1 MTLQEFPLNN
11 EDLALTSIF
20 DSAALLES
28 AKDLAQSRLMD
39 FAQSQD
45 FYAGIGSTFG
55 EGRDVDKLRDIW
67 LTGNIS
73 FPTIEIRTW
82 AELGNAYGAFSQ
94 ETGKIYLAQELIN
107 TNSKALISAVLLEE
121 YGHFV
126 DSQVNVGDSAGDEGE
141 IFSGIVQGKV
151 FEAEQLKLLKAEDDH
166 AFVSLDGKLVAIEQA
181 GYGVSTSA
189 GSGLDSPLALRT
201 RILGLGSNGGE
212 AVVYSL
218 KPRSNNSL
226 QLIIEY
232 EGKTILDTG
241 FVSATGKTTGTF
253 QIPKGNS
260 NELKVVLTNS
270 NSLVGYDFKIQTVR
284 KPILILPGI
293 AGAFVNKNVDDYK
306 EWTFNRGLNPTKLV
320 MDPLLRSYD
329 DLVATLVSFGYTVG
343 EDLFV
348 VPYDWRLM
356 PGPNDGSRDGKISG
370 ISAESIT
377 DSKYEYGVD
386 YLGYWLKIA
395 AEKWKDRFPNSKDFL
410 PLESVDVIAHSTGG
424 LVTRAY
430 IQSDAYGVKVG
441 DLTLPKVD
449 SFIMLGVPNQGAP
462 KAWNPINDDWNSEV
476 AYKTILRQFAY
487 FPYEKLLQG
496 QGNSIKSING
506 LTFINRLTSTDQ
518 SAFINRLTITEQS
531 GNPDPRS
538 QASRVAFID
547 QYIPTLKTLL
557 ATYDFGIPVSSKQ
570 ENSFLLDLNV
580 AASSI
585 TNKTNVSVVYGNGV
599 DTITSLQPRIG
610 PVGLFESDP
619 LQSFTEGLDRNAR
632 AGERWWEEIKTK
644 GGGDGTVP
652 VISSTFISPSKLNQI
667 YEAKGVEH
675 GNLAADFGVQG
686 FILKTLASNFPEGTK
701 GGISAGIKK
710 GLPNTKGSN
719 PISLNLDPVEGFLV
733 DGQGRRL
740 GYSAATGALTEI
752 PNSVWFGDSDG
763 IGWVF
768 GDFDGTPTV
777 QLSGL
782 GEDHY
787 VQLSG
792 TQGTKQFFAES
803 SGFLAQGEQK
813 NVSITVTDIPQ
824 DPNPPAT
831 GGDLEISVVVNPN
844 TVIVGQNLT
853 FTINLKNNGQNNST
867 GVVFR
872 ENLATGLKF
881 IDANAS
887 KGQVSQADGIV
898 SIDVGNLNSGE
909 SVTATIQ
916 VSPLVAGNLNSPV
929 TVSSTETDPNPNN
942 NSTTAT
948 VNVSGLPVVAADLE
962 LTQTVDNRNPK
973 TGDEINFTLTLTNK
987 GANTANNIKVKDL
1000 LPSQLDFVS
1009 ALPEQGTYANQTGI
1023 WDVGSIDN
1031 NLTRTLK
1038 ITAKLNK
1045 LAAITNTA
1053 EIIAVTETDPDST
1066 PNNNNPNEDDQAS
1079 ISLNTAL
1086 AIPSLTKIADDIF
1099 TISGGSANK
1108 PKLQITISDSNPKS
1122 VNDLAIFTV
1131 DDAQGKINGI
1141 APTETGYTQAA
1152 LSRAKNI
1159 FSAIANLPNGFD
1171 PKTLS
1176 RSLEFNSGDNLRFL
1190 LVKNDTLDNVRKK
1203 NTSNPDILFS
1213 NAANQKITDSGTGNF
1228 TLAWKDGSGNSSD
1241 FKDFVVNI
1249 QPTDTPLPLGANLQ
1263 DQQQGEVLDL
1273 SSVDSTKTV
1282 QANFVV
1288 NREAAYNNFVG
1299 FYKIT
1304 DSQGTIADPLT
1315 GLSLKPGDTGYAEAA
1330 IKNRIAGID
1339 LQAANQSTAT
1349 INGVFQGGSIFAPF
1363 IIANGSVN
1371 QLLDTDKSND
1381 PSVYFAYLGANSD
1394 GVDHIRLLA
1403 NNTFG
1408 FEDLPSGGDFDYN
1421 DIIIK
1426 ANLSVT

>member
-73 FPTIEIRTW
+73 FPIIEIRTW

-94 ETGKIYLAQELIN
+94 ETGKIYVAQELIN

-181 GYGVSTSA
+181 QVGLGVSAS
-189 GSGLDSPLALRT
+189 SGQEQKTIQLRSLGGDAASYFLSPKS
-201 RILGLGSNGGE
+201 SNSVQL
-212 AVVYSL
+212 VV
-218 KPRSNNSL
+218 R
-226 QLIIEY
+226 Y
-232 EGKTILDTG
+232 EGQILLDTG
-241 FVSATGKTTGTF
+241 FVSSGKSGQF
-253 QIPKGNS
+253 QIPKGKSDKLEVSLNNS
-260 NELKVVLTNS
+260 SVLEGFS
-270 NSLVGYDFKIQTVR
+270 YLVETIR
-284 KPILILPGI
+284 KPLIILPGI
-293 AGAFVNKNVDDYK
+293 GGSFVNRDDYK
-306 EWTFNRGLNPTKLV
+306 EWILKRGLNPEKLV
-320 MDPLLRSYD
+320 IDPLRRSYD
-329 DLVATLVSFGYTVG
+329 DLSTTLQNLGYKLG
-343 EDLFV
+343 EDLFIA
-348 VPYDWRLM
+348 PFDWRL
-356 PGPNDGSRDGKISG
+356 PVAPKDNSRDGKIDG
-370 ISAESIT
+370 ISAKTIT
-377 DSKYEYGVD
+377 DDQYEYEVD
-386 YLGYWLKIA
+386 YLGYWLKKA
-395 AEKWKDRFPNSKDFL
+395 AEKWKQRFPDGV
-410 PLESVDVIAHSTGG
+410 PLDSVDIIAHSTGG
-424 LVTRAY
+424 LITRAY
-430 IQSDAYGVKVG
+430 IQSDAYGRKVG
-441 DLTLPKVD
+441 DKVDDLTLPKVD
-449 SFIMLGVPNQGAP
+449 NFIMLGVPNEGAP
-462 KAWNPINDDWNSEV
+462 EAWNTINDDFNGDLVTSLV
-476 AYKTILRQFAY
+476 FSRLVNT
-487 FPYEKLLQG
+487 PYQKLLQG
-496 QGNSIKSING
+496 NTIEGPTDPTDINQASITG
-506 LTFINRLTSTDQ
+506 Q
-518 SAFINRLTITEQS
+518 SRNA
-531 GNPDPRS
+531 DPRS
-538 QASRVAFID
+538 KPSKEAFLD
-547 QYIPTLKTLL
+547 QYLPLLKGLL
-557 ATYDFGIPVSSKQ
+557 ATYDFGATVSPDK
-570 ENSFLLDLNV
+570 ENSLLLDLN
-580 AASSI
+580 ANFSSV
-585 TNKTNVSVVYGNGV
+585 TDNSNVSVVYGTNLETVTGV
-599 DTITSLQPRIG
+599 VSQTEPEVKGYDENSNPIFDKS
-610 PVGLFESDP
+610 VES
-619 LQSFTEGLDRNAR
+619 F
-632 AGERWWEEIKTK
+632 AGYSTAPKPGEQWWKEIRTK
-644 GGGDGTVP
+644 EGDGTVP
-652 VISSTFISPSKLNQI
+652 IRSSTYILPEEQNRIFQVSGVSHGGLPFDKDVQI
-667 YEAKGVEH
+667 
-675 GNLAADFGVQG
+675 
-686 FILKTLASNFPEGTK
+686 FILETLAGQKLDSIPQK
-701 GGISAGIKK
+701 DADLIKSLISTGKDSWK
-710 GLPNTKGSN
+710 VS
-719 PISLNLDPVEGFLV
+719 SLIRAIVFALDPVEGFVV

-792 TQGTKQFFAES
+792 TQGTKQFSAES
-803 SGFLAQGEQK
+803 SGFLALGEQK

-844 TVIVGQNLT
+844 TVIVGENLT

-881 IDANAS
+881 IDAKAS
-887 KGQVSQADGIV
+887 KGQVSQANGVV

-929 TVSSTETDPNPNN
+929 SVSSSETDPNPNN
-942 NSTTAT
+942 NSTIAT

-1038 ITAKLNK
+1038 ITAKVNK
-1045 LAAITNTA
+1045 LAAITNNA

-1203 NTSNPDILFS
+1203 NVSNPNILFS
-1213 NAANQKITDSGTGNF
+1213 NAANQKITDSGTGTF
-1228 TLAWKDGSGNSSD
+1228 TLAWKDGNGNSSD
-1241 FKDFVVNI
+1241 FKDIVVNI

-1273 SSVDSTKTV
+1273 SSVDPTKTV

-1299 FYKIT
+1299 FYKIA
-1304 DSQGTIADPLT
+1304 DSQGTITDPLT
-1315 GLSLKPGDTGYAEAA
+1315 GISLKPGDSGYTEAA

-1371 QLLDTDKSND
+1371 QLLDADKSND